1 MLNDIPK
8 KYTRSPNCKFDKNLG
23 TKVLTDFQAFP
34 CVFSPN
40 QNQFGL
46 HYRNSKYFNM
56 TVVISML
63 EELFKFF
70 FKSFIEREAFRQ
82 ALYRGTVSPA
92 QFLDVVS

>member
-1 MLNDIPK
+1 
-8 KYTRSPNCKFDKNLG
+8 
-23 TKVLTDFQAFP
+23 
-34 CVFSPN
+34 
-40 QNQFGL
+40 
-46 HYRNSKYFNM
+46 M

-70 FKSFIEREAFRQ
+70 FKSFIEHEAFRQ